1 MPFALSSL
9 KASRLSPITRR
20 ILAVNVFALVIL
32 VGGLL
37 FLGQY
42 QRSLV
47 QTELFAL
54 QLQADTYAAAVAE
67 VAVTVDQFASEEMVP
82 ELAARI
88 IRRVIETTDARAR
101 LYQADGELVA
111 DSRTLGMTGNRVSI
125 EELPQPGE
133 EPRFLGRALEL
144 YHRALSRL
152 FGLEPMEAY
161 QESPNPRAED
171 YAEVV
176 AALGGDGERAV
187 RIAPEGGLILSVAV
201 PVQRFKKVLGALMLS
216 KDSGEIDAAMYQVR
230 LDILKMFG
238 VALAV
243 TVLLSLYLAGT
254 IARPL
259 LLLAQA
265 ARRVRGGAHG
275 RHGIPD
281 FGRRNDEIGEL
292 ATSLREM
299 NEALWQRMDAIESF
313 AADVAHEIK
322 NPLTSIRSAVETLRK
337 VESPA
342 QQEKLMAIIADDIQ
356 RLDRLIS
363 DISAASR
370 VDAELSR
377 AKLEP
382 IRLDQM
388 LKTLVEVHR
397 ETRGGSGPALALNL
411 AVADDGQI
419 VPLAVRGVEGRLVQV
434 FRNLIANAASF
445 SPPGGAITLGARLEN
460 GAVIAT
466 VEDEGPGIPEGSES
480 AIFERFYSARP
491 EGEKFGIHSGL
502 GLSISRQIV
511 AAHGGTIRAENRRDG
526 SGRISGA
533 RFVVRLPAA

>member
-1 MPFALSSL
+1 MNPALPSP
-9 KASRLSPITRR
+9 KRPRLSPITRR

-133 EPRFLGRALEL
+133 EPRFLGRALEI
-144 YHRALSRL
+144 YDRALSRL

-161 QESPNPRAED
+161 QESANPRAED
-171 YAEVV
+171 YPEVV
-176 AALGGDGERAV
+176 AALGGDWDRAV
-187 RIAPEGGLILSVAV
+187 RIAPEGGLVLGVAV
-201 PVQRFKKVLGALMLS
+201 PVQRYKKVLGALLLT
-216 KDSGEIDAAMYQVR
+216 KDSTEIDAAMYQVR

-259 LLLAQA
+259 LLLAAA
-265 ARRVRGGAHG
+265 ARRVRGRVHE

-281 FGRRNDEIGEL
+281 FGRRDDEIGEL
-292 ATSLREM
+292 AASLREM

-322 NPLTSIRSAVETLRK
+322 NPLTSIRSAVETLRR

-342 QQEKLMAIIADDIQ
+342 QRDKLMAIIADDIQ

-382 IRLDQM
+382 VRLDQ
-388 LKTLVEVHR
+388 LLRTLVEVHR
-397 ETRGGSGPALALNL
+397 ETGGGKGAALALQL
-411 AVADDGQI
+411 ADD
-419 VPLAVRGVEGRLVQV
+419 VALPVRGVESRLVQV
-434 FRNLIANAASF
+434 FRNLIANALSF
-445 SPPGGAITLGARLEN
+445 SPPGGTITLAARAED
-460 GAVIAT
+460 GTVVAT
-466 VEDEGPGIPEGSES
+466 VEDEGPGIPEGSEV

-511 AAHGGTIRAENRRDG
+511 VAHGGTIRAENRRDD
-526 SGRISGA
+526 SGRILGA
-533 RFVVRLPAA
+533 RFVVTLPAA

>member
-1 MPFALSSL
+1 MTPASAPLNR
-9 KASRLSPITRR
+9 SRLSPITRR
-20 ILAVNVFALVIL
+20 ILAVNVFALAIL

-67 VAVTVDQFASEEMVP
+67 VAVTIDQFGSEEMVP

-101 LYQADGELVA
+101 LYQNDGELVA
-111 DSRTLGMTGNRVSI
+111 DSRTLGMTGQRVSI

-133 EPRFLGRALEL
+133 EPKLLGRVLDF
-144 YHRALSRL
+144 YHRSLSRL
-152 FGLEPMEAY
+152 FGLEPMDAY
-161 QESPNPRAED
+161 QESANPRAED
-171 YAEVV
+171 YSEVV
-176 AALGGDGERAV
+176 AALGGDSERAV
-187 RIAPEGGLILSVAV
+187 RYSPDGGLVLSVAV
-201 PVQRFKKVLGALMLS
+201 PVQRYKKVLGALQLT
-216 KDSGEIDAAMYQVR
+216 KDSAEIDTAMFQVR
-230 LDILKMFG
+230 LDILKMFS

-243 TVLLSLYLAGT
+243 TVLLSVYLAGT

-259 LLLAQA
+259 LLLAAA
-265 ARRVRGGAHG
+265 ARKVRGGVHE
-275 RHGIPD
+275 RHNIPD
-281 FGRRNDEIGEL
+281 FGRRDDEIGEL
-292 ATSLREM
+292 AASLREM

-337 VESPA
+337 VETPE
-342 QQEKLMAIIADDIQ
+342 QREKMMAIIADDIR

-377 AKLEP
+377 AKLEL
-382 IRLDQM
+382 IRLDQ
-388 LKTLVEVHR
+388 LLRTLVEVHHA
-397 ETRGGSGPALALNL
+397 TRAGGPALVLDL
-411 AVADDGQI
+411 APD
-419 VPLAVRGVEGRLVQV
+419 VPLTVRGVEGRLVQI
-434 FRNLIANAASF
+434 FRNLIVNAVSF
-445 SPPGGAITLGARLEN
+445 SPPGGAITLGARIDN
-460 GAVIAT
+460 GLVVAT
-466 VEDEGPGIPEGSES
+466 VEDEGPGIPEGSEN

-491 EGEKFGIHSGL
+491 EGEKFGLHSGL

-511 AAHGGTIRAENRRDG
+511 IAHGGTIRAENHRDE
-526 SGRISGA
+526 SGRVRGS
-533 RFVVRLPAA
+533 RFIVALPAA

>member
-1 MPFALSSL
+1 MRIIPVLPL
-9 KASRLSPITRR
+9 PKRPRLSPITRR
-20 ILAVNVFALVIL
+20 ILAINVFALVIL

-54 QLQADTYAAAVAE
+54 QLQAYTYAAAVAE

-101 LYQADGELVA
+101 LYLLDGTLVA
-111 DSRTLGMTGNRVSI
+111 DSRALGMTGSRVSI
-125 EELPQPGE
+125 EELPPPGVR
-133 EPRFLGRALEL
+133 PGIPARLLAI
-144 YHRALSRL
+144 YHRAFSRL
-152 FGLEPMEAY
+152 FGLEAMESY
-161 QESPNPRAED
+161 QESPNSRAED

-176 AALGGDGERAV
+176 AALGGDEDRAV
-187 RIAPEGGLILSVAV
+187 RISPDGGLILSVAV
-201 PVQRFKKVLGALMLS
+201 PVQRYKKVLGALMLS
-216 KDSGEIDAAMYQVR
+216 KDSGEIDAAMYEVR

-254 IARPL
+254 IAKPL
-259 LLLAQA
+259 LQLAAA
-265 ARRVRGGAHG
+265 ARKVRGGVHE

-292 ATSLREM
+292 AANLREM

-322 NPLTSIRSAVETLRK
+322 NPLTSIQSAVETIRR
-337 VESPA
+337 VEDPA
-342 QQEKLMAIIADDIQ
+342 QKEKLMTIIADDIK

-370 VDAELSR
+370 LDAELSR

-382 IRLDQM
+382 IRLDQ
-388 LKTLVEVHR
+388 LLRTVVEVHR
-397 ETRGGSGPALALNL
+397 ATRGAVRPALALDL
-411 AVADDGQI
+411 ADD
-419 VPLAVRGVEGRLVQV
+419 VPLTVRGVEGRLVQI
-434 FRNLIANAASF
+434 FRNLIANALSF
-445 SPPGGAITLGARLEN
+445 SPPGGTITLGAKTAD
-460 GAVIAT
+460 GTVTAT
-466 VEDEGPGIPEGSES
+466 VEDEGPGIPEGSEN

-502 GLSISRQIV
+502 GLSISRQI
-511 AAHGGTIRAENRRDG
+511 ATAHGGTIRAENRRDET
-526 SGRISGA
+526 GRAIGA
-533 RFVVRLPAA
+533 RFIVTFPAA

>member
-1 MPFALSSL
+1 MNSALSSPSPRR
-9 KASRLSPITRR
+9 SRLSPITRR

-67 VAVTVDQFASEEMVP
+67 VAITVDQFASEEMVP

-101 LYQADGELVA
+101 LYHADGELVA
-111 DSRTLGMTGNRVSI
+111 DSRALGLAGNRVVI

-133 EPRFLGRALEL
+133 APPRLLGRALEI

-187 RIAPEGGLILSVAV
+187 RIAPDGGLILSVAV
-201 PVQRFKKVLGALMLS
+201 PVQRYKKVLGALLLS
-216 KDSGEIDAAMYQVR
+216 KDSAEIDAAMYEVR

-259 LLLAQA
+259 LLLAAA
-265 ARRVRGGAHG
+265 ARRVRGRVHE

-292 ATSLREM
+292 AASLREM

-322 NPLTSIRSAVETLRK
+322 NPLTSIRSAVETLRR
-337 VESPA
+337 VDDSG
-342 QQEKLMAIIADDIQ
+342 QREKLMAIIADDIQ

-382 IRLDQM
+382 VRLDQ
-388 LKTLVEVHR
+388 LLRTLVEVHR
-397 ETRGGSGPALALNL
+397 ETRSGGGVALALDIPGD
-411 AVADDGQI
+411 A
-419 VPLAVRGVEGRLVQV
+419 PLAVRGVEGRLVQV
-434 FRNLIANAASF
+434 FRNLIANAVSF
-445 SPPGGAITLGARLEN
+445 SPPGGTITLAARAEN
-460 GAVIAT
+460 GMVVAT
-466 VEDEGPGIPEGSES
+466 VEDEGPGIPEGSED
-480 AIFERFYSARP
+480 AIFGRFYSSRP

-511 AAHGGTIRAENRRDG
+511 VAHGGSIRAENRRDG
-526 SGRISGA
+526 AGRILGA
-533 RFVVRLPAA
+533 RFVVALPAA

>member
-1 MPFALSSL
+1 MIGIGSKPP
-9 KASRLSPITRR
+9 RLSPITRR
-20 ILAVNVFALVIL
+20 ILAVNVLALVIL

-37 FLGQY
+37 FLGQH
-42 QRSLV
+42 QRSLI

-67 VAVTVDQFASEEMVP
+67 VAVTVDQFASEELVP

-101 LYQADGELVA
+101 LYQLDGTLVA
-111 DSRTLGMTGNRVSI
+111 DSRTLGMTGSRVSI
-125 EELPQPGE
+125 EDLPQPGE
-133 EPRFLGRALEL
+133 RPGILGRALEV
-144 YHRALSRL
+144 YHRVLSRL
-152 FGLEPMEAY
+152 FGLEAIEPY
-161 QESPNPRAED
+161 QELPNPRAED

-176 AALGGDGERAV
+176 AALGGDEDRAV
-187 RIAPEGGLILSVAV
+187 RIAPDGGLILSVAV
-201 PVQRFKKVLGALMLS
+201 PVQRYKKVLGALMLS
-216 KDSGEIDAAMYQVR
+216 KDSAEIDAAIYQVR
-230 LDILKMFG
+230 LDILKVFG

-254 IARPL
+254 IAQPL
-259 LLLAQA
+259 LHLAAA
-265 ARRVRGGAHG
+265 ARKVRGGVHE

-292 ATSLREM
+292 AASLKEM

-322 NPLTSIRSAVETLRK
+322 NPLTSIQSAVETIRK
-337 VESPA
+337 VEDPA
-342 QQEKLMAIIADDIQ
+342 QKEKLMAIIADDIQ

-382 IRLDQM
+382 VRLDGL
-388 LKTLVEVHR
+388 LKTVVEVHR
-397 ETRGGSGPALALNL
+397 ATRGRDGPALALDL
-411 AVADDGQI
+411 ASD

-434 FRNLIANAASF
+434 FRNLIANAQSF
-445 SPPGGAITLGARLEN
+445 SPPGGTITLGARAAA
-460 GAVIAT
+460 GIVVAS
-466 VEDEGPGIPEGSES
+466 VEDEGPGIPEGSEN
-480 AIFERFYSARP
+480 AIFDRFYSARP

-511 AAHGGTIRAENRRDG
+511 AAHGGTIRAENRRDET
-526 SGRISGA
+526 GRILGA
-533 RFVVRLPAA
+533 RFLVTLPAA

>member
-1 MPFALSSL
+1 MTGIDAKRP
-9 KASRLSPITRR
+9 RLSPITRR
-20 ILAVNVFALVIL
+20 ILAINVFALVIL

-67 VAVTVDQFASEEMVP
+67 VAVTVDQFASEEIVP

-101 LYQADGELVA
+101 LYLLDGTLVA
-111 DSRTLGMTGNRVSI
+111 DSRALGMTGSRVSI
-125 EELPQPGE
+125 EELPPPGE
-133 EPRFLGRALEL
+133 RPGVLSRMLAV
-144 YHRALSRL
+144 YHRAFGRL
-152 FGLEPMEAY
+152 FGLEAMESYA
-161 QESPNPRAED
+161 ESPNSRAED

-176 AALGGDGERAV
+176 AALGGDEDRAV
-187 RIAPEGGLILSVAV
+187 RIAPDGGLILSVAV
-201 PVQRFKKVLGALMLS
+201 PVQRYKKVLGALMLS

-230 LDILKMFG
+230 IDILKMFG
-238 VALAV
+238 FALAV

-254 IARPL
+254 IAKPL
-259 LLLAQA
+259 LQLAAA
-265 ARRVRGGAHG
+265 ARKVRGGVHQ
-275 RHGIPD
+275 RHIIPD

-292 ATSLREM
+292 AANLREM

-322 NPLTSIRSAVETLRK
+322 NPLTSIQSAVETIRR
-337 VESPA
+337 VDDPA
-342 QQEKLMAIIADDIQ
+342 QKEKLMAIIADDIK

-370 VDAELSR
+370 LDAELSR

-382 IRLDQM
+382 IRLDR
-388 LKTLVEVHR
+388 LLRTVVEVHLA
-397 ETRGGSGPALALNL
+397 TRGAGGPALALDL
-411 AVADDGQI
+411 ADD
-419 VPLAVRGVEGRLVQV
+419 VPLTVRGVEGRLVQI
-434 FRNLIANAASF
+434 FRNLIANALSF
-445 SPPGGAITLGARLEN
+445 SPPGGTITLGAKAAS
-460 GAVIAT
+460 GTVIAT
-466 VEDEGPGIPEGSES
+466 VEDEGPGIPEGSEN

-502 GLSISRQIV
+502 GLSISRQIA
-511 AAHGGTIRAENRRDG
+511 AAHGGTIRAENRRDET
-526 SGRISGA
+526 GRAIGA
-533 RFVVRLPAA
+533 RFIVALPAA

>member
-1 MPFALSSL
+1 MRIDHAKRP
-9 KASRLSPITRR
+9 RLSRITRR
-20 ILAVNVFALVIL
+20 ILAVNVLALVIL

-42 QRSLV
+42 QRSLI

-101 LYQADGELVA
+101 LYQLDGTLVA
-111 DSRTLGMTGNRVSI
+111 DSRTLGMTGSRVTI
-125 EELPQPGE
+125 EELPPTGEQPGILS
-133 EPRFLGRALEL
+133 RMLEV

-152 FGLEPMEAY
+152 FGLEAMEPY

-176 AALGGDGERAV
+176 AAIGGDEDRAV
-187 RIAPEGGLILSVAV
+187 RIAPDGGLILSVAV
-201 PVQRFKKVLGALMLS
+201 PVQRYKKVLGALMLS
-216 KDSGEIDAAMYQVR
+216 KDSAEIDAAMYQVR

-254 IARPL
+254 IAQPL
-259 LLLAQA
+259 LHLAAA
-265 ARRVRGGAHG
+265 ARKVRGGVHE

-292 ATSLREM
+292 AASLKEM

-322 NPLTSIRSAVETLRK
+322 NPLTSIRSAVETIRR
-337 VESPA
+337 VEDPA
-342 QQEKLMAIIADDIQ
+342 QKEKLMAIIADDIQ

-382 IRLDQM
+382 VRLDRL
-388 LKTLVEVHR
+388 LKTMVEVHR
-397 ETRGGSGPALALNL
+397 ATRGRDGPALALDL
-411 AVADDGQI
+411 AAD

-434 FRNLIANAASF
+434 FRNLIANAQSF
-445 SPPGGAITLGARLEN
+445 SPPGGTITLGA
-460 GAVIAT
+460 GAADGMVTAT
-466 VEDEGPGIPEGSES
+466 VEDEGPGIPEGDEN
-480 AIFERFYSARP
+480 AIFDRFYSARP

-511 AAHGGTIRAENRRDG
+511 AAHGGTIRAQNRRDET
-526 SGRISGA
+526 GRILGA
-533 RFVVRLPAA
+533 RFLVLLPAA

>member
-1 MPFALSSL
+1 MNPALPSPSP
-9 KASRLSPITRR
+9 KRSRLSPITRR

-67 VAVTVDQFASEEMVP
+67 VAITVDQFASEEMVP
-82 ELAARI
+82 EMAARI

-101 LYQADGELVA
+101 LYDADGELIA
-111 DSRTLGMTGNRVSI
+111 DSRALGLAGNRVVI

-133 EPRFLGRALEL
+133 AAPRFLGRALEL
-144 YHRALSRL
+144 YHRTLSRL

-187 RIAPEGGLILSVAV
+187 RFAPDGGLILSVAV
-201 PVQRFKKVLGALMLS
+201 PVQRYKKVLGALLLT
-216 KDSGEIDAAMYQVR
+216 KDSAEIDAAMYEVR
-230 LDILKMFG
+230 LDILRMFG

-259 LLLAQA
+259 LLLAAA
-265 ARRVRGGAHG
+265 ARRVRGRVHE

-292 ATSLREM
+292 AASLREM

-322 NPLTSIRSAVETLRK
+322 NPLTSIRSAVETLRRIDD
-337 VESPA
+337 PA
-342 QQEKLMAIIADDIQ
+342 QREKLMAIIADDIQ

-382 IRLDQM
+382 VRLDQ
-388 LKTLVEVHR
+388 LLRTLVEVHR
-397 ETRGGSGPALALNL
+397 ETGGAGGPTLALD
-411 AVADDGQI
+411 VAGDA
-419 VPLAVRGVEGRLVQV
+419 PLAVRGVEGRLVQV
-434 FRNLIANAASF
+434 FRNLIANAVSF
-445 SPPGGAITLGARLEN
+445 SPPGGTITLAARAEN
-460 GAVIAT
+460 GMVVAT
-466 VEDEGPGIPEGSES
+466 VEDQGPGIPEGSEN
-480 AIFERFYSARP
+480 AIFERFYSSRP

-511 AAHGGTIRAENRRDG
+511 VAHGGAIRAENRRDAA
-526 SGRISGA
+526 GRVLGA
-533 RFVVRLPAA
+533 RFVVVLPAA